1 MCTELISSFETSRD
15 FSRFLYSRHPLINR
29 IKLMSKNRFL
39 RNVAIVATGTAGAQ
53 AITMAFS
60 PIITRLYGPEIFG
73 LVGSFIAVL
82 AVLTPMVALA
92 YPIAIILPEDDEDAK
107 GLARLSLLLTI
118 ITSALAA
125 LVISQSQ
132 NQLSSIFGLDEL
144 NGYLTLLPLAMLFT
158 GLHQIAEQWVIRK
171 KKFRLSAKAA
181 IAQSLIINSSKA
193 GFGFIYPIAT
203 PLIILSTLTSLLY
216 ATLLAL
222 GLKLEKE
229 KPKHSEQKKRLGMCA
244 LAKKYKDFPIFRAP
258 EVTLNAASQGLP
270 VLMLAAFFGPAAAGF
285 YTLGRTVLAMPSA
298 LLGKSIGDVF
308 YPRLAEAAHNKEDI
322 TPLVIKATQ
331 ALALVGIVPFG
342 LVIAFGP
349 WLFSLAFGP
358 EWHAAGEYAR
368 WLSVWCFFGFINTPS
383 VKALPVLNAQFFLL
397 LSSTLMLIA
406 RASALAVGYYL
417 FKSDL
422 LAVIF
427 FSASGALLNLL
438 LIFITIYLCKQRQ
451 SDTNSLH

>member
-1 MCTELISSFETSRD
+1 M
-15 FSRFLYSRHPLINR
+15 INR

-107 GLARLSLLLTI
+107 GLARLSLFITFA
-118 ITSALAA
+118 TSAFAA
-125 LVISQSQ
+125 LVISQSSD
-132 NQLSSIFGLDEL
+132 QLLTLFGLEEL
-144 NGYLTLLPLAMLFT
+144 NGYLALIPLAMLFT
-158 GLHQIAEQWVIRK
+158 GFQQIVEQWAIRK
-171 KKFRLSAKAA
+171 KKFRLSAKVS
-181 IAQSLIINSSKA
+181 IAQSLIINFSKA

-222 GLKLEKE
+222 GLTLEKE
-229 KPKHSEQKKRLGMCA
+229 KLQPSEQKKQLGLCT

-285 YTLGRTVLAMPSA
+285 YTLGRTVLAMPAA

-308 YPRLAEAAHNKEDI
+308 YPRLAEAVHKKEDI
-322 TPLVIKATQ
+322 TLLVIKATK

-358 EWHAAGEYAR
+358 EWHTAGEYAR

-397 LSSTLMLIA
+397 FSSTLMLVA
-406 RASALAVGYYL
+406 RAGALAVGYYL

-438 LIFITIYLCKQRQ
+438 LILITVHLCKKRKPGIY
-451 SDTNSLH
+451 SLRSEPSKH

>member
-1 MCTELISSFETSRD
+1 M
-15 FSRFLYSRHPLINR
+15 
-29 IKLMSKNRFL
+29 
-39 RNVAIVATGTAGAQ
+39 
-53 AITMAFS
+53 
-60 PIITRLYGPEIFG
+60 
-73 LVGSFIAVL
+73 
-82 AVLTPMVALA
+82 
-92 YPIAIILPEDDEDAK
+92 
-107 GLARLSLLLTI
+107 
-118 ITSALAA
+118 
-125 LVISQSQ
+125 
-132 NQLSSIFGLDEL
+132 
-144 NGYLTLLPLAMLFT
+144 PLAMLFT
-158 GLHQIAEQWVIRK
+158 GLHQIIEQWIIRK
-171 KKFRLSAKAA
+171 KKFRLSAKVA
-181 IAQSLIINSSKA
+181 IAQSLIINFSKT

-203 PLIILSTLTSLLY
+203 PLIILSTITSLLY

-229 KPKHSEQKKRLGMCA
+229 NSQPLEQKNRPSLYA

-308 YPRLAEAAHNKEDI
+308 YPRLAEAAHKKEDI
-322 TPLVIKATQ
+322 THLVIKATK

-358 EWHAAGEYAR
+358 EWHTAGEYAR
-368 WLSVWCFFGFINTPS
+368 WLSVWCFFGFINTPA

-397 LSSTLMLIA
+397 FSSTLMLVA
-406 RASALAVGYYL
+406 RAGALAVGYYL

-427 FSASGALLNLL
+427 FSASGAFLNLL
-438 LIFITIYLCKQRQ
+438 LILITVHLCKKRKPGIQPLR
-451 SDTNSLH
+451 SEPSKH

>member
-1 MCTELISSFETSRD
+1 
-15 FSRFLYSRHPLINR
+15 
-29 IKLMSKNRFL
+29 MSKNRFL

-53 AITMAFS
+53 AITMVFS

-73 LVGSFIAVL
+73 LVGSFVAAL

-92 YPIAIILPEDDEDAK
+92 YPIAIILPEDDEEAK
-107 GLARLSLLLTI
+107 GLARLSLL
-118 ITSALAA
+118 ITVTTSVLAV
-125 LVISQSQ
+125 LIISQSSD
-132 NQLSSIFGLDEL
+132 QLLTLFGLEEL
-144 NGYLTLLPLAMLFT
+144 NGYLTLIPLAMLFT
-158 GLHQIAEQWVIRK
+158 GFHQIVEQWVIRK

-181 IAQSLIINSSKA
+181 ITQSLIINFSKA
-193 GFGFIYPIAT
+193 GFGFVYPIAT
-203 PLIILSTLTSLLY
+203 PLIILSAFTSFLY
-216 ATLLAL
+216 AVLLAV
-222 GLKLEKE
+222 GLKLEKGKS
-229 KPKHSEQKKRLGMCA
+229 KPVEQKNGLGLYA

-285 YTLGRTVLAMPSA
+285 YTLGRTVLAMPST

-308 YPRLAEAAHNKEDI
+308 YPRLAEAAHKKEDI
-322 TPLVIKATQ
+322 TLLVIKATK
-331 ALALVGIVPFG
+331 ALALVGLVPFG
-342 LVIAFGP
+342 LIIAFGP
-349 WLFSLAFGP
+349 WLFSLAFGS
-358 EWHAAGEYAR
+358 EWHTAGEYAR

-397 LSSTLMLIA
+397 ASSTLMLAA
-406 RASALAVGYYL
+406 RAAALAVGYYV

-438 LIFITIYLCKQRQ
+438 LILITIHLCKKRKPG
-451 SDTNSLH
+451 THSLRSEPSKH